1 MHFQSAALARITI
14 VLRLVKRAV
23 ERAGVG
29 LAVATAG
36 ALLAAA
42 PAASQTVDR
51 FILIQPIQVCDDAGA
66 NCAAITNFPAETRA
80 IYAQAGVFPVFLT
93 PTQLNSTAMLNGI
106 TGVDPIDGD
115 DGGGSETVIEAWF
128 VQSLSPGTL
137 FGEAWVDGNGVVINA
152 GAVAAFNGGVGRR
165 DTFAHELGHNL
176 GLDHG
181 DFGAGGADNLMTAGA
196 TRNIPTGVGD
206 INPNGAQVDQLTAA
220 QITEIRDR
228 YVQAAVDCNGTA
240 GPDVLTRGNGDV
252 CNNFSGLADNDQMSL
267 AGGALVMG
275 NMSGNEGNDTLNVT
289 LGSFVLGNLD
299 GGAGNDTILVSGGSE
314 IGWNDGD
321 VLGGIG
327 DDGITIDSD
336 SIIYG
341 DVFGDDG
348 NGNEADGDGNDT
360 IRMLGGQVGSDLH
373 GTGGNIN
380 GEGGDD
386 DILISG
392 GTVAGNVLGG
402 GGNDKIET
410 KEPATIAG
418 NVDGGA
424 GNDTITIAS
433 DPVNVLGGIGDDTVN
448 VLAGAVADNVF
459 GDDGDGNEANGDG
472 ADTINMT
479 GGAISANVDG
489 EGGVDQL
496 LISGGTIGGNVL
508 GGGGGDTITTSG
520 TAAITGNIDG
530 EDGNDTMSVAT
541 TGANVLGGNGD
552 DGIAINAGADV
563 DNVFGDNNDGNDANG
578 DGADTITMNGG
589 TVAAN
594 VDGEGGVDTIAIL
607 GGTVGANVLGGLGG
621 DSMTV
626 NGGSVTGDVSGEDDN
641 DDIFITSGSVGGN
654 VLGGTGEDEVD
665 LGGGTVALNVDTG
678 ADNDEVTLHGT
689 AVSGDVL
696 TQAGNDTMNW
706 TAGSVAAGRTINMG
720 ADTDSLDIFGTAA
733 AGTALQAALASLDG
747 GDDAASADGQVD
759 TLNLHGVVETL
770 TQMNNWEFINLL
782 ENSRGD
788 LGAVSR
794 TITTEIFSIDAT
806 SALIA
811 GAGVGGQVYT
821 IDGILANAGG
831 LAMSDGG
838 AFYDEV
844 ATTSDYQATTG
855 ALASYDTFL
864 GAAGSPSDLLRVGGA
879 TTGDPTG
886 LVIFD
891 TNPGASAFNPLG
903 IELVRVEGPAGST
916 AVEDFFLVSGPIEK
930 GLWTYDLGLD
940 NTRANPGR
948 ANADVHVLYSRP
960 DEITQFTPYFA
971 TGALTIFET
980 SLEPWIDRQYTL
992 HDTLATNRHVTPTA
1006 DVGQPVPVKGTFVD
1020 LWAAPFGI
1028 YREVEAESKL
1038 SFFEDTFSARM
1049 HYDQTVWGLLGGV
1062 DVISILDDES
1072 AVMAGLFG
1080 GYLSSS
1086 IDPDAVAVSGDYEG
1100 GTIGAYGSYLWQGL
1114 TLSAVAKVDL
1124 LKFDWDSSSLD
1135 ITESA
1140 DVDTWGGRIEA
1151 AYKIALG
1158 EAPWLEP
1165 YGNLTYA
1172 HSSWDSFSVLD
1183 TEFDLDGNESL
1194 VGRLG
1199 LRIGADFYGESEY
1212 AKIFAGAGVAEQ
1224 FEDGTTADVVSGGA
1238 TLPLSDD
1245 IDDTALE
1252 VLGGFKFGG
1261 NETGLSIT
1269 VTGTGQFSDSVEG
1282 YGGKATVNY
1291 QF

>member
-1 MHFQSAALARITI
+1 MVHIAHAATALRIVAQTGLALVTVSAA
-14 VLRLVKRAV
+14 
-23 ERAGVG
+23 
-29 LAVATAG
+29 
-36 ALLAAA
+36 ALLAAM

-51 FILIQPIQVCDDAGA
+51 FILIQPIQVCDDGGA
-66 NCAAITNFPAETRA
+66 NCATITNFPPETRA

-93 PTQLNSTAMLNGI
+93 PIQLNSSAELNGL
-106 TGVDPIDGD
+106 TGVDPIDDD

-128 VQSLSPGTL
+128 VNSLDDGDADPSTNL
-137 FGEAWVDGNGVVINA
+137 FGEAWIDGNGIIINA
-152 GAVAAFNGGVGRR
+152 SAVSNFNGGNGRR

-176 GLDHG
+176 GLDHN

-206 INPNGAQVDQLTAA
+206 INPNGAQVDQLTAD

-228 YVQAAVDCNGTA
+228 YVQTAVDCNGTA
-240 GPDVLTRGNGDV
+240 GPDVITKGNGDV
-252 CNNFSGLADNDQMSL
+252 CQNFSGLADNDTMSL

-289 LGSFVLGNLD
+289 LTSFVLGNLD
-299 GGAGNDTILVSGGSE
+299 GGAGDDTILISDASE

-327 DDGITIDSD
+327 NDGITIDSN

-348 NGNEADGDGNDT
+348 NGNEADGDGNDV
-360 IRMLGGQVGSDLH
+360 IKMLGGQVGSDLH

-386 DILISG
+386 DIQIFG
-392 GTVAGNVLGG
+392 GSVAGNVLGG
-402 GGNDKIET
+402 SGNDKIET

-433 DPVNVLGGIGDDTVN
+433 DPADVLGGIGDDTVN
-448 VLAGAVADNVF
+448 ILAGAVAVNVF

-479 GGAISANVDG
+479 GGAVSGNVDG

-496 LISGGTIGGNVL
+496 LISGGTIAGNVL

-541 TGANVLGGNGD
+541 SAANVLGGNGD
-552 DGIAINAGADV
+552 DGMTINAGANV
-563 DNVFGDNNDGNDANG
+563 SNVFGDNNDGNDANG

-594 VDGEGGVDTIAIL
+594 VDGEGGIDTIAIL
-607 GGTVGANVLGGLGG
+607 GGSVGANVLGGAGG
-621 DSMTV
+621 DSLTV
-626 NGGSVTGDVSGEDDN
+626 NGGSVTGDVSGEEDN
-641 DDIFITSGSVGGN
+641 DKIFITSGSVGGN
-654 VLGGTGEDEVD
+654 VLGGTGLDEVD

-678 ADNDEVTLHGT
+678 ADADKVTLHGT

-696 TQAGNDTMNW
+696 TQAGNDTMSW
-706 TAGSVAAGRTINMG
+706 TSGTIAAGKNINMG
-720 ADTDSLDIFGTAA
+720 ADTDVLDIHGTADG
-733 AGTALQAALASLDG
+733 GTALQAALASLDG
-747 GDDAASADGQVD
+747 GDDASSADGQVD

-782 ENSRGD
+782 DNSRGD

-794 TITTEIFSIDAT
+794 TITTEIFSIDAA

-821 IDGILANAGG
+821 IAGILDNKGG
-831 LAMSDGG
+831 LAMSDSG

-844 ATTSDYQATTG
+844 AVTSDYRATTG
-855 ALASYDTFL
+855 ALASFDTFL
-864 GAAGSPSDLLRVGGA
+864 GADGSPSDLLRVGGA

-891 TNPGASAFNPLG
+891 TNPGAGAFTPLG

-916 AVEDFFLVSGPIEK
+916 AAEDFFLTAGPIEK

-971 TGALTIFET
+971 TAALTIFET

-992 HDTLATNRHVTPTA
+992 HDTLAMNRHVTPTA
-1006 DVGQPVPVKGTFVD
+1006 DIGQPVPMKGTFVD
-1020 LWAAPFGI
+1020 LWAAPFGL
-1028 YREVEAESKL
+1028 YREVEADSVL

-1049 HYDQTVWGLLGGV
+1049 DYDQTVWGILGGI
-1062 DVISILDDES
+1062 DVISIIDDDS
-1072 AVMAGLFG
+1072 AVMGGVFG
-1080 GYLSSS
+1080 GYLNSSVN
-1086 IDPDAVAVSGDYEG
+1086 PDAVAVSGDYEG

-1114 TLSAVAKVDL
+1114 TLSAVGKVDL
-1124 LKFDWDSSSLD
+1124 LKFGWDSSSLN
-1135 ITESA
+1135 IKENA
-1140 DVDTWGGRIEA
+1140 DVDTWGGRVEA
-1151 AYKIALG
+1151 AYKLALG
-1158 EAPWLEP
+1158 EAPWIEP

-1172 HSSWDSFSVLD
+1172 DSSWDSFEVLG
-1183 TEFDLDGNESL
+1183 TEFDLDDNDSL

-1199 LRIGADFYGESEY
+1199 LRVGADFYGTTDY
-1212 AKIFAGAGVAEQ
+1212 AKVFIGGGVAEQ
-1224 FEDGTTADVVSGGA
+1224 FEDGTTADLVSGGA

-1245 IDDTALE
+1245 IDDTVYE

-1261 NETGLSIT
+1261 TEHGLSVT
-1269 VTGTGQFSDSVEG
+1269 VTGTGQFSDSIEG